1 MMIICFIAGVLA
13 GSLGIAGGLVMGPI
27 LLMIGLDP
35 RISTATSN
43 FMGVFTAC
51 STSVQ

>member
-1 MMIICFIAGVLA
+1 
-13 GSLGIAGGLVMGPI
+13 MGPI
-27 LLMIGLDP
+27 LLVMGLDP

-51 STSVQ
+51 STSIQYTLLGLVEWN